1 MQFSTTLRNSELTAI
16 STAMGAG
23 GTLKFYTGSSPGV
36 GAGVTGTLLCT
47 LTGVTFAAASGGTMT
62 FTSTAD
68 SSAAA
73 SGTPGYGRFA
83 TSGAT
88 AVIDVTA
95 AVGSGEANFTG
106 TVALGGSVTETS
118 GTFTAGNA

>member
-1 MQFSTTLRNSELTAI
+1 MQFSTLLRNAELDAI
-16 STAMGAG
+16 ATELGVG

-36 GAGVTGTLLCT
+36 GVGATGTLLCT
-47 LTGVTFAAASGGTMT
+47 LTGVTFAAAAAGAVS

-83 TSGAT
+83 TSGGT
-88 AVIDVTA
+88 AKIDVTA
-95 AVGSGEANFTG
+95 GVGSGEANFTG
-106 TVALGGSVTETS
+106 AVALGGSVTETS
-118 GTFTAGNA
+118 GVITAGNA